1 MQAIF
6 HLLIYFTMQQLILFD
21 FNKDADI
28 RNWNVVD
35 DGVMGG
41 LSAGRFRVN
50 DAGNGEFSGAV
61 SLENNGG
68 FSSLR
73 HFFKPIE
80 TGNHSKFMIRL
91 KGDGKSY
98 QFRVKSQ
105 ANEYYSYICDFKTTG
120 DWQTV
125 EIPFAVLYPSFRGR
139 TLDMPNYPG
148 KQLGEI
154 GFLIGN
160 KKAESF
166 LIEIDWIGVE

>member
-50 DAGNGEFSGAV
+50 DAGNGEFSGTV

-73 HFFKPIE
+73 YYFNPME
-80 TGNHSKFMIRL
+80 T
-91 KGDGKSY
+91 
-98 QFRVKSQ
+98 SQ
-105 ANEYYSYICDFKTTG
+105 
-120 DWQTV
+120 
-125 EIPFAVLYPSFRGR
+125 
-139 TLDMPNYPG
+139 
-148 KQLGEI
+148 
-154 GFLIGN
+154 
-160 KKAESF
+160 
-166 LIEIDWIGVE
+166 

>member
-1 MQAIF
+1 MQAIY
-6 HLLIYFTMQQLILFD
+6 HLLIFFTMQPLIVFD
-21 FNKDADI
+21 FTKDANL

-41 LSAGRFRVN
+41 LSAGRFRIN
-50 DAGNGEFSGAV
+50 EAGHGLFTGTV

-73 HFFKPIE
+73 YFFSPLE
-80 TGNHSKFMIRL
+80 TDQHSKFVLRL
-91 KGDGKSY
+91 KGDGKNY

-125 EIPFAVLYPSFRGR
+125 EIPFSALYPSFRGR
-139 TLDMPNYPG
+139 TLNMPNYPG

-166 LIEIDWIGVE
+166 QMEIDRIGME

>member
-6 HLLIYFTMQQLILFD
+6 QLLLCFTMQQQIIFD
-21 FNKDADI
+21 FQKDADI
-28 RNWNVVD
+28 RRWNIVD

-41 LSAGRFRVN
+41 LSAGRFLINEV
-50 DAGNGEFSGAV
+50 GHGLFTGSV

-73 HFFKPIE
+73 YFFNPME
-80 TGNHSKFMIRL
+80 TGNNSKFLIRL
-91 KGDGKSY
+91 KGDGKNY

-105 ANEYYSYICDFKTTG
+105 TNQYYSYICDFKTTG
-120 DWQTV
+120 DWQTI
-125 EIPFAVLYPSFRGR
+125 EIPFTILYPSFRGQ
-139 TLDMPNYPG
+139 TLNQPNFPG
-148 KQLGEI
+148 KKLEEI

-166 LIEIDWIGVE
+166 MLEIDRIVIE